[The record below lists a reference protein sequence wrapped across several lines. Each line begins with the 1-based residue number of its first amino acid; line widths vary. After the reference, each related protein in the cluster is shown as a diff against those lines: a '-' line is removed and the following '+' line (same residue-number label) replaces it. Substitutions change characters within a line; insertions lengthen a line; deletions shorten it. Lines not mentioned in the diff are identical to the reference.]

1 MNTPNFLLQLRN
13 EYGVEVW
20 PWLVRSLHHDP
31 LIWRLLNE
39 TDAGSQL
46 LMEASCPPE
55 AFSPARLALSDLGWC
70 LQPEEL
76 RELPWRPLP
85 SEYLQQVQEASF
97 KPTLD
102 RLGKI
107 GLLALAIRE
116 RHAPGN
122 WDGLLI
128 SIEEVLGKNP
138 DRDLVRAVLAC
149 LYGLIPEAGHF
160 LSELLT
166 CGLEAEAG
174 HVLLAN
180 PMRPEELPR
189 LVWSLIT
196 PLTLEKRWTFVRI
209 LNAAHPDLAQGLAN
223 RLANEAAVK
232 ERLSKGQD
240 GWPYTPWLPTETTQA
255 LSELSLLADKSS
267 VWELS
272 QQTEQ
277 LIPTL
282 AEAIKT
288 TRSLQARL
296 AAQLGIAARRT
307 GDTTTSV
314 EAWKQASQWMP
325 DSVGYAAE
333 LALALHSA
341 ERTNDA
347 QVYLNSRFSGADQP
361 QHPRYWFVRTKIAH
375 QAGEEEN
382 AREAITNAVKGL
394 NPANE
399 VDETQEST
407 FNNEDLL
414 WMADVAEGLGLDRE
428 VDRLVSLISDR
439 RLCEPGA
446 LLFTARKYLHS
457 DRPWQAL
464 KAAALGF
471 SQAPS
476 DPDTQAVLIAS
487 LEACELWTHA
497 LSERM
502 ARCQADNL
510 LAEGQKSNTEIQEV
524 QQLAHCAI
532 RAGDYDL
539 ATQICQQG
547 LQSEPENA
555 VFYQLLGEAH
565 LSLGNADLA
574 LKHFRQATDLA
585 PTQSEPW
592 LALAHAYQKIGQTEK
607 AQEILRAA
615 SQVAPNAPRVHLAL
629 GKSYLADHSPTQ
641 ALASLR
647 KAAKLTA
654 KATSRGN
661 AKSLESFVAYSG
673 NSDLLNQINLALG
686 ETLHSLGHHDEARH
700 ILEEAFNHTQ
710 ESQRSRPELAY
721 AYGKLLMDLG
731 EFRQAIPALQS
742 VVQSQPGEINPR
754 LELSRALLQSG
765 HNPGGEASQ
774 AKAVLESILSSTDH
788 SERGYYEAQALMAE
802 ACETTGDY
810 LKARDYY
817 RQSLDAPLAEDPAW
831 RARLSL
837 GMGRVALALGQFE
850 TSLAAIQESAQI
862 DPDNPLAYRHL
873 AEAYLAAG
881 LLQDSVQAARTA
893 LGMRPN
899 DLEMMVWF
907 ATHIY
912 ALPGINDANQAELL
926 NEAFSILQRALQDAP
941 QRTDLI
947 VRLGQW
953 QLRNGER
960 ESAYQTFLRLVDLEM
975 PDESSGFVEICP
987 SVVSDFYSAAEKL
1000 QAIGDGE
1007 AAARLLERAIKIKKG
1022 TEGRIA
1028 HGGPGLAILHA
1039 TLAELQRKAGVL
1051 EKALENLDQAIALRP
1066 RESTFQLEKAD
1077 ILVALTQPEAA
1088 IVCLDQVLSL
1098 DDEEN
1103 AASQSDLSEKRSQLH
1118 FQAANILRKGGR
1130 LLAAFEHAQKALL
1143 IPNDEYRNLTAELA
1157 LALLRPEKAAAI
1169 LAQGEEN
1176 GETHFESYELTCLR
1190 AEQALKAGYDDV
1202 AGSYLMLIPE
1212 ANCQQLR
1219 SLAIQARISA
1229 RRGDHTQALK
1239 DLKTALAAVKFP
1251 PEELQGTGVTEPNG
1265 EYNLASLRSVSDA
1278 ALEMAQ
1284 WAPAMKI
1291 IEKVRNLAPQEPL
1304 SSYQLVRALTLQ
1316 AEAQRLCMALEV
1328 VQHAPGEE
1336 AISSEAFNRFE
1347 SALQETR
1354 RLLDRWTGPEGRDQE
1369 IPFDEL
1375 QSWQARGRAAFQPT
1389 PENAQA
1395 LEALPHSPGLVAA
1408 LIAILG
1414 QHGEQA
1420 AAAKAAQA
1428 YPRHPWV
1435 LFQLALV
1442 LAEEKPRLA
1451 LGTIQNAEDLLVQ
1464 RHYQRPHEIPLRHF
1478 LLARLAFRNHDLENA
1493 LKAIQYALASRPD
1506 EPRWHA
1512 FAAEIYLSSEAKD
1525 QPESLEQAIFHLEQA
1540 VQLEPDY
1547 APNLLALGNAYL
1559 ACGDMEG
1566 ATHVLQEA
1574 VRLNPEDASAWFGLA
1589 RAQKATG
1596 QVEQAAFSAEK
1607 AIERSDNPV
1616 EALLLRAEVDLD
1628 TNNPHSALSRAQA
1641 ALRISPQNPKAMH
1654 IAAKSLASQ
1663 KKPDEALGMLEKA
1676 IPMVENNLPLL
1687 IERAHV
1693 LKDVRGSKAAQEAL
1707 QDLAQLYPKDPQ
1719 IHADLAEMLAENGHL
1734 AAAVDT
1740 AKIALQAKN
1749 SPLPA
1754 GTQANLHHL
1763 IGRQMRR
1770 IGQLDQAIQH
1780 LDTAVQ
1786 LNPEATEIYLE
1797 LGQAYQSR
1805 RQFGQALK
1813 TYQQAIQFIQGD
1825 FRPYYQAGLALK
1837 ELKDYQSAENML
1849 RKAADLAPED
1859 VTVHRS
1865 LGAVVALN
1873 LVHNRLKSPIDQLH

>member
-1 MNTPNFLLQLRN
+1 MNTPNILLQLRN
-13 EYGVEVW
+13 EYGIETW
-20 PWLVRSLHHDP
+20 PWLARSLHHDP
-31 LIWRLLNE
+31 LIWRLLDE
-39 TDAGSQL
+39 TDTGSQL
-46 LMEASCPPE
+46 LLEASCTPE
-55 AFSPARLALSDLGWC
+55 AFSPARLALFDLGWC
-70 LQPEEL
+70 LQPEDL
-76 RELPWRPLP
+76 CELPWRPLP
-85 SEYLQQVQEASF
+85 SEYLQQVQESSYEPMA
-97 KPTLD
+97 D
-102 RLGKI
+102 RFGEI

-122 WDGLLI
+122 WDGLPT
-128 SIEEVLGKNP
+128 SIAEVMGKN
-138 DRDLVRAVLAC
+138 RDEDLFRAVLAC
-149 LYGLIPEAGHF
+149 LYGLIPEAEQF
-160 LSELLT
+160 LSEMLN
-166 CGLEAEAG
+166 CGLEAEAC

-180 PMRPEELPR
+180 PLRPDEL
-189 LVWSLIT
+189 LASIWSLIS
-196 PLTLEKRWTFVRI
+196 PLTLEKRWNFLRI
-209 LNAAHPDLAQGLAN
+209 LNLARPDLARELAE
-223 RLANEAAVK
+223 RLTNEAGVK
-232 ERLSKGQD
+232 GRFAKQRDE
-240 GWPYTPWLPTETTQA
+240 WPYAPWLSTEATQA
-255 LSELSLLADKSS
+255 LSELSLLADESS

-272 QQTEQ
+272 QQTER

-282 AEAIKT
+282 AEAIKI
-288 TRSLQARL
+288 TRRLQARL
-296 AAQLGIAARRT
+296 AAQLGNTARGA
-307 GDTTTSV
+307 GDTTTAV

-341 ERTNDA
+341 ERANDA
-347 QVYLNSRFSGADQP
+347 QVYLNSRFSGANQP
-361 QHPRYWFVRTKIAH
+361 EHPRYWLARAKIAR
-375 QAGEEEN
+375 QANEDEN
-382 AREAITNAVKGL
+382 AREAITNVMAGL
-394 NPANE
+394 NPAKE
-399 VDETQEST
+399 FETTQGST
-407 FNNEDLL
+407 FETDELL
-414 WMADVAEGLGLDRE
+414 WLADAAEELGLGRE
-428 VDRLVSLISDR
+428 VERLVDLISNR
-439 RLCEPGA
+439 RLCEPTT

-457 DRPWQAL
+457 DHPWQAL
-464 KAAALGF
+464 KAAALGL
-471 SQAPS
+471 SQTPS
-476 DPDTQAVLIAS
+476 DLDAQALLIAS
-487 LEACELWTHA
+487 LESCELWGHA

-502 ARCQADNL
+502 ARYQVSNMP
-510 LAEGQKSNTEIQEV
+510 AEGHKSNAEIQEI

-532 RAGDYDL
+532 KARDYEL
-539 ATQICQQG
+539 ANQICQQG

-555 VFYQLLGEAH
+555 VFYQLLGEAN
-565 LSLGNADLA
+565 LGTGKAETA

-629 GKSYLADHSPTQ
+629 GKSYLADNSPTQ

-647 KAAKLTA
+647 KAAKLTT
-654 KATSRGN
+654 KSTSRST
-661 AKSLESFVAYSG
+661 AKGLGSFGADAG
-673 NSDLLNQINLALG
+673 NSDLHNQINLALG
-686 ETLHSLGHHDEARH
+686 ETLHSLGHHDEARR
-700 ILEEAFNHTQ
+700 ILEEAFDRAR
-710 ESQRSRPELAY
+710 ESQRSRPELAH

-742 VVQSQPGEINPR
+742 VVQSRPGEINPR
-754 LELSRALLQSG
+754 LDLARALLQSG
-765 HNPGGEASQ
+765 HNSGAEATQ
-774 AKAVLESILSSTDH
+774 AKAVLESILSSIDH
-788 SERGYYEAQALMAE
+788 TEKGYYEAQALMAE
-802 ACETTGDY
+802 ACETSGDY

-893 LGMRPN
+893 LAMKPN
-899 DLEMMVWF
+899 DLDTMVWF

-912 ALPGINDANQAELL
+912 ALPGINSASQADLL
-926 NEAFSILQRALQDAP
+926 NEAFSILQQAMEDAP
-941 QRTDLI
+941 HRSDLI

-960 ESAYQTFLRLVDLEM
+960 EAAYQTFLRLVNLET
-975 PDESSGFVEICP
+975 PEESSGFAEICP
-987 SVVSDFYSAAEKL
+987 SIVSDFYSGAEKL
-1000 QAIGDGE
+1000 QAIGDSE
-1007 AAARLLERAIKIKKG
+1007 AAEHLLERAIQIKKVADG
-1022 TEGRIA
+1022 KIA

-1039 TLAELQRKAGVL
+1039 TLADLLRKVGKL
-1051 EKALENLDQAIALRP
+1051 ENALENLDQAITLRP
-1066 RESTFQLEKAD
+1066 REATFQLEKAD
-1077 ILVALTQPEAA
+1077 ILVALNQPEAA
-1088 IVCLDQVLSL
+1088 IACLDQVISL
-1098 DDEEN
+1098 DDEED

-1118 FQAANILRKGGR
+1118 YQAANILRKGGR

-1143 IPNDEYRNLTAELA
+1143 IPNDEYRNLAADLA
-1157 LALLRPEKAAAI
+1157 LALLRPEKAAEI
-1169 LAQGEEN
+1169 LGRGEEN
-1176 GETHFESYELTCLR
+1176 GETQFESYELTCLR

-1212 ANCQQLR
+1212 ANCQQPR
-1219 SLAIQARISA
+1219 SLAIQARLSA

-1239 DLKTALAAVKFP
+1239 DLKTALAALEFP
-1251 PEELQGTGVTEPNG
+1251 PEEIRGAEAPEPNA
-1265 EYNLASLRSVSDA
+1265 EINLATLRSVGEA

-1284 WAPAMKI
+1284 WVPAMKI
-1291 IEKVRNLAPQEPL
+1291 IEKVRDLAPNEPL
-1304 SSYQLVRALTLQ
+1304 SYYHLVRALTLQ
-1316 AEAQRLCMALEV
+1316 AEAQRLCLALEV
-1328 VQHAPGEE
+1328 VQNAPGED
-1336 AISSEAFNRFE
+1336 AINSDAFNRFE
-1347 SALQETR
+1347 SALQETLH
-1354 RLLDRWTGPEGRDQE
+1354 LLDRWTGPEGRDQE

-1451 LGTIQNAEDLLVQ
+1451 LGTIQNAEDLLAQ
-1464 RHYQRPHEIPLRHF
+1464 RNYQRPHEIPLRHF
-1478 LLARLAFRNHDLENA
+1478 LLARLAFRNHDVENA
-1493 LKAIQYALASRPD
+1493 LQAIQYALASRPD

-1512 FAAEIYLSSEAKD
+1512 FAAEVYLSNDAKD
-1525 QPESLEQAIFHLEQA
+1525 QPENLEHAIFHLEQA

-1566 ATHVLQEA
+1566 AAHVLQEA
-1574 VRLNPEDASAWFGLA
+1574 VRLNPGSASAWFSLA

-1596 QVEQAAFSAEK
+1596 QVEQAALSAEK
-1607 AIERSDNPV
+1607 AIEQSDNPV
-1616 EALLLRAEVDLD
+1616 EALLLRAEVDLE

-1654 IAAKSLASQ
+1654 IAAKSLAGQ
-1663 KKPDEALGMLEKA
+1663 GEPEEALGMLEKA

-1687 IERAHV
+1687 IERTHI
-1693 LKDVRGSKAAQEAL
+1693 LKDVRGPKAAQEAL
-1707 QDLAQLYPKDPQ
+1707 QDLAQLYPKDAQ
-1719 IHADLAEMLAENGHL
+1719 IHADLAELLAENGHL

-1749 SPLPA
+1749 SPLPDA
-1754 GTQANLHHL
+1754 KQASLHHL

-1770 IGQLDQAIQH
+1770 IGQLDLAIQH

-1805 RQFGQALK
+1805 RQFSQALK
-1813 TYQQAIQFIQGD
+1813 TYQQAIKFTQGD

-1837 ELKDYQSAENML
+1837 EIKDYQSAENML

-1859 VTVHRS
+1859 VSVHRS

-1873 LVHNRLKSPIDQLH
+1873 LVHNRLKSPVDQLQ

>member
-20 PWLVRSLHHDP
+20 PWLVRSLHYDP
-31 LIWRLLNE
+31 LIWRFLDE
-39 TDAGSQL
+39 TDSGSRL

-55 AFSPARLALSDLGWC
+55 AFSPARLALFDLGWC

-97 KPTLD
+97 EPTPD
-102 RLGKI
+102 QFGKI

-122 WDGLLI
+122 WDGLLT
-128 SIEEVLGKNP
+128 SIGEVLGKNP
-138 DRDLVRAVLAC
+138 DKDLFRAVLAC
-149 LYGLIPEAGHF
+149 LYGLVPEAEHF
-160 LSELLT
+160 LSGLLSN
-166 CGLEAEAG
+166 GLEAEAG

-180 PMRPEELPR
+180 PVRPEEILP

-196 PLTLEKRWTFVRI
+196 PLPLENRWKFVRI
-209 LNAAHPDLAQGLAN
+209 LNAARPELARDLAN
-223 RLANEAAVK
+223 RLADEDIVK
-232 ERLSKGQD
+232 ERFTKQLDEWSD
-240 GWPYTPWLPTETTQA
+240 APWLPSEATQA
-255 LSELSLLADKSS
+255 LSELGRLADKSS

-272 QQTEQ
+272 QQTER

-282 AEAIKT
+282 AEAIKIA
-288 TRSLQARL
+288 RRLQARL
-296 AAQLGIAARRT
+296 AAQLGRVASLA
-307 GDTTTSV
+307 DDATTSV

-325 DSVGYAAE
+325 DSVSYAAE

-341 ERTNDA
+341 GRANDA
-347 QVYLNSRFSGADQP
+347 QVYLNSRFSGENQP
-361 QHPRYWFVRTKIAH
+361 QHPRYWFARAKIAH
-375 QAGEEEN
+375 QANEEEN
-382 AREAITNAVKGL
+382 AREAIAKAVAGL
-394 NPANE
+394 NPANKA
-399 VDETQEST
+399 DGTLAST

-414 WMADVAEGLGLDRE
+414 WMADVAEELGLSLE
-428 VDRLVSLISDR
+428 ADRLVGLISDR
-439 RLCEPGA
+439 RLYEPRT

-476 DPDTQAVLIAS
+476 DSDAQALLIAS
-487 LEACELWTHA
+487 LESCELWTHA

-502 ARCQADNL
+502 ARCQANNL
-510 LAEGQKSNTEIQEV
+510 LVEGPKSNTEIQEI
-524 QQLAHCAI
+524 QQLANCALK
-532 RAGDYDL
+532 AGDYDL
-539 ATQICQQG
+539 ATKICEQG
-547 LQSEPENA
+547 LQSESENA
-555 VFYQLLGEAH
+555 VLYQLIGEAN
-565 LSLGNADLA
+565 LGLGHADAA

-592 LALAHAYQKIGQTEK
+592 LALAHAYQKIGQSEK

-629 GKSYLADHSPTQ
+629 GKSYLAEHSPTQ

-647 KAAKLTA
+647 KAAKLIT
-654 KATSRGN
+654 KATSRTT
-661 AKSLESFVAYSG
+661 AKSLVSFGADAS
-673 NSDLLNQINLALG
+673 NSDLQNQINLALG
-686 ETLHSLGHHDEARH
+686 ETLHSLGHHNEARH
-700 ILEEAFNHTQ
+700 ILEEAFNRTQ
-710 ESQRSRPELAY
+710 ETQRSRPELAY

-742 VVQSQPGEINPR
+742 VIQSQPGEINPR
-754 LELSRALLQSG
+754 LDLSRALLQSG
-765 HNPGGEASQ
+765 NNPSADASQ
-774 AKAVLESILSSTDH
+774 AKAVLESILSSTDQ
-788 SERGYYEAQALMAE
+788 SEKGYHEAQALMAE

-893 LGMRPN
+893 LEMKPN
-899 DLEMMVWF
+899 DLETMVWF

-912 ALPGINDANQAELL
+912 ALPGINGANQVELL
-926 NEAFSILQRALQDAP
+926 NEAFSILQRAMQDAP
-941 QRTDLI
+941 HRTDLI

-975 PDESSGFVEICP
+975 PDESSGYVEICP
-987 SVVSDFYSAAEKL
+987 SIVSDFYVAAEKL
-1000 QAIGDGE
+1000 QAIGDGD
-1007 AAARLLERAIKIKKG
+1007 AAARLLEGAIQIKKSA
-1022 TEGRIA
+1022 EGRIA

-1039 TLAELQRKAGVL
+1039 TLADLQRKSGAL

-1077 ILVALTQPEAA
+1077 ILVSLNQPEAA
-1088 IVCLDQVLSL
+1088 IICLDQVISL

-1103 AASQSDLSEKRSQLH
+1103 VASQSDLSEKRSQLH
-1118 FQAANILRKGGR
+1118 YQAANILRKGGR

-1143 IPNDEYRNLTAELA
+1143 IPNDEYRNLSAELA
-1157 LALLRPEKAAAI
+1157 LALLRPEKVAAI
-1169 LAQGEEN
+1169 LSQGEEN
-1176 GETHFESYELTCLR
+1176 GETHFESYDLTCLR
-1190 AEQALKAGYDDV
+1190 AEQALKAGHDDV

-1212 ANCQQLR
+1212 ANCQQPR
-1219 SLAIQARISA
+1219 SLAIQARLSA

-1239 DLKTALAAVKFP
+1239 DLKTALATVEFP
-1251 PEELQGTGVTEPNG
+1251 PEELQATDVPEPTV
-1265 EYNLASLRSVSDA
+1265 EINLATLRSVSDA

-1284 WAPAMKI
+1284 WVPAMKI
-1291 IEKVRNLAPQEPL
+1291 IDKVRNLAPYEPL
-1304 SSYQLVRALTLQ
+1304 SYYQLVRALTLQ

-1328 VQHAPGEE
+1328 VQHAPGED
-1336 AISSEAFNRFE
+1336 AISNEAFNRFE
-1347 SALQETR
+1347 SALQETL

-1369 IPFDEL
+1369 TPFEEL

-1395 LEALPHSPGLVAA
+1395 LDALPHSPGLVAA

-1464 RHYQRPHEIPLRHF
+1464 RNYQRPHEIPLRHF

-1512 FAAEIYLSSEAKD
+1512 FAAEIYLSNEVKD
-1525 QPESLEQAIFHLEQA
+1525 QPESLDHAIFHLEQA

-1559 ACGDMEG
+1559 TCGDMEG

-1574 VRLNPEDASAWFGLA
+1574 VRLNPEEASAWLA
-1589 RAQKATG
+1589 LAHAQKATG

-1616 EALLLRAEVDLD
+1616 EALLLRAEVDLE
-1628 TNNPHSALSRAQA
+1628 TENPHSALSRAQA

-1663 KKPDEALGMLEKA
+1663 EKPDEALGMLEKA

-1734 AAAVDT
+1734 TAAVDT

-1749 SPLPA
+1749 SPLPSE
-1754 GTQANLHHL
+1754 TQANLHHL

-1786 LNPEATEIYLE
+1786 LNPKATEIYLE

-1813 TYQQAIQFIQGD
+1813 TYQQAIKFTQDD

-1837 ELKDYQSAENML
+1837 EIKDYQSAENML

-1873 LVHNRLKSPIDQLH
+1873 LVHNRLKSPVDQLQ